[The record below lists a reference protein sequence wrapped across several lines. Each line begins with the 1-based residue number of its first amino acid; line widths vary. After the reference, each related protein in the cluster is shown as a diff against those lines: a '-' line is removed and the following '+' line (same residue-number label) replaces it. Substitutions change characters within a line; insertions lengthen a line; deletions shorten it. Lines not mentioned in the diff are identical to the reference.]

1 MGLFDTTDVFHAKK
15 VIGKTMCI
23 AGNMP
28 ISLLHVGTKDDIRSY
43 TKRLIEE
50 VGKDGGFVMSCG
62 GVMDEAD
69 PERVK
74 VWRDA
79 TREFGAYK

>member
-1 MGLFDTTDVFHAKK
+1 MYKRQDLARAKK
-15 VIGKTMCI
+15 VIGDTMCI

-28 ISLLHVGTKDDIRSY
+28 IALLHVGTKEEIRDY
-43 TKRLIEE
+43 TRNLIE
-50 VGKDGGFVMSCG
+50 VAGKDGGYIMSCG

-79 TREFGAYK
+79 TREFGKY